1 MREALRRAWRSRGPL
16 AGALWPLSLLYRAA
30 AGAHR
35 LLYASG
41 LKRVQRLPVP
51 VIIVGN
57 VVAGGAGKTPVV
69 IAVVEHLRGRG
80 LAVGVV
86 ARGYGRQGSACTE
99 VRQADDPARV
109 GDEPLLVKHRTGVPV
124 FVASRRIEAG
134 RALLQAHPATQVIVS
149 DDGLQHHA
157 LARDLE
163 ICVFDARGVG
173 NGWLL
178 PAGPLRQPWPRTVD
192 LVLKP
197 RGLAGIEG
205 HALDRTLAAAAV
217 RADGQRM
224 PLASLAAQPVHALAG
239 IANPESF
246 FAMLRAAGLQLAQAT
261 ALPDH
266 HDFAQAAGL
275 APGATLVCTEKDA
288 VKLWRL
294 RPDAWAVPLQL
305 AIDASFWRALDRL
318 LQPRLSSAHGSPT
331 AGAAGVPRDQGP
343 AGP

>member
-1 MREALRRAWRSRGPL
+1 MREALQRAWRSRGPL
-16 AGALWPLSLLYRAA
+16 ACALWPLSLLYRAA

-41 LKRVQRLPVP
+41 LKKAERLAVP
-51 VIIVGN
+51 VIVVGN

-69 IAVVEHLRGRG
+69 IALVEHLRSRG

-86 ARGYGRQGSACTE
+86 TRGYGRQGSDCTQ
-99 VRQADDPARV
+99 VGAADDAARV
-109 GDEPLLVKHRTGVPV
+109 GDEPLLVQRRTGVPV
-124 FVASRRIEAG
+124 FVAPRRAQAG
-134 RALLQAHPATQVIVS
+134 RALLQAHPGTQVIVS

-157 LARDLE
+157 LARDIE
-163 ICVFDARGVG
+163 ICVFDGRGTG

-178 PAGPLRQPWPRTVD
+178 PAGPLREPWPRAVD

-197 RGLAGIEG
+197 AGLDGVAG
-205 HALDRTLAAAAV
+205 HPLHRSLAAQAV
-217 RADGQRM
+217 RADGERV
-224 PLASLAAQPVHALAG
+224 PLASLAARPVHALAG
-239 IANPESF
+239 IANPENF

-266 HDFAQAAGL
+266 HDFARAAGL
-275 APGATLVCTEKDA
+275 QDSAPLVCTEKDA

-294 RPDAWAVPLQL
+294 RPDAWAVPLALQ
-305 AIDASFWRALDRL
+305 IDASFWRALDGL
-318 LQPRLSSAHGSPT
+318 LQPQLSSAHGSPT
-331 AGAAGVPRDQGP
+331 ARAAGVPRDQGP